1 MKEEFLQYLWATK
14 QVCSSDL
21 ITTSGQSIKI
31 INTGEQNFHSG
42 PDFFN
47 ANLKI
52 NDILWTGNVEIH
64 IKTSDWLK
72 HKHQN
77 DTAYNNVILHVVF
90 ENDMDLKMNNGQPMA
105 TLVLKNSVDQILYE
119 NYLRLVKSPAKI
131 ACAIQVK
138 EIPAIKMISW
148 LSKVVVERLERKV
161 GELKIELEQNSND
174 WEELFYRHLAKQFG
188 MKINADPF
196 QWLAAALPFTT
207 VSRQK
212 DSLLQLE
219 SILFGQSGLLPEIE
233 EDDYTATLIREYLFL
248 QTKFQLRPLPTH
260 SWKFMRLRPNNFP
273 TIRIAQ
279 LAGLLFRQPKLFRL
293 CMETTNLAEL
303 NNIFEVSA
311 SDYWNNHYRFGK
323 ISKNYPKNLGKQAI
337 NVILIN
343 TVVPFKFLYGK
354 VNGDD
359 TLVQDSISLLEKIES
374 EDNKIIRAWK
384 SAGILPGAAL
394 ESQALLELQKIYCDK
409 KQCLRCELGNY
420 LLGRN

>member
-14 QVCSSDL
+14 QVCPSDL
-21 ITTSGQSIKI
+21 ITTSGKSIKI

-161 GELKIELEQNSND
+161 SELKIELEQNSND

-196 QWLAAALPFTT
+196 QWLAAALP
-207 VSRQK
+207 
-212 DSLLQLE
+212 LQLC
-219 SILFGQSGLLPEIE
+219 
-233 EDDYTATLIREYLFL
+233 R
-248 QTKFQLRPLPTH
+248 
-260 SWKFMRLRPNNFP
+260 
-273 TIRIAQ
+273 
-279 LAGLLFRQPKLFRL
+279 
-293 CMETTNLAEL
+293 
-303 NNIFEVSA
+303 
-311 SDYWNNHYRFGK
+311 
-323 ISKNYPKNLGKQAI
+323 
-337 NVILIN
+337 
-343 TVVPFKFLYGK
+343 
-354 VNGDD
+354 
-359 TLVQDSISLLEKIES
+359 
-374 EDNKIIRAWK
+374 
-384 SAGILPGAAL
+384 
-394 ESQALLELQKIYCDK
+394 DK
-409 KQCLRCELGNY
+409 R
-420 LLGRN
+420 